1 MLWANTLCV
10 KLLWIAHH
18 WQPACTWLVQTI
30 YLIVLGAALLMWIAV
45 EGKRKQGKSNAELN
59 IKAESRAETKHQ
71 PGHTHAPFFQAAS
84 FLRVPPPQIDR
95 DHLLNTFWGLV
106 KLMMDI
112 FLNSQIYV
120 QWCKSQGI
128 SHTMNCEFYKTS
140 YVAPL
145 LFLTV
150 KTWAAARAW
159 KNVPSTLLTT
169 SKLLR
174 LTLVARLCLSPSS
187 RLEAVQAR
195 RATVSTRPAWMLDSS
210 NSYHS

>member
-1 MLWANTLCV
+1 
-10 KLLWIAHH
+10 
-18 WQPACTWLVQTI
+18 
-30 YLIVLGAALLMWIAV
+30 MWIAV

-84 FLRVPPPQIDR
+84 FFSSTATSDWQRPFIEYFL
-95 DHLLNTFWGLV
+95 G
-106 KLMMDI
+106 LMMDI
-112 FLNSQIYV
+112 FLHSQIYV

-128 SHTMNCEFYKTS
+128 SHTMISEFYKTS

-195 RATVSTRPAWMLDSS
+195 RATVSTRPAWMFVSS
-210 NSYHS
+210 KPCHS